1 MTIASIL
8 NKYFTSIGKK
18 IQKLFTITP
27 MIWTESSDNKNP
39 SKFQLQ
45 SVTYDYI
52 EQELNK
58 LKTNKA
64 TGLDKISTRLLKDT
78 ASVIAPVLSNLINK
92 SFTSGCF
99 PKRWK
104 SAKVFA
110 LFKDGERTSK
120 ENYRLIS
127 VLWRSGKLWI
137 AHNQLSDYL
146 KDNTILSSTQYG
158 FRANRSTEMALIN
171 FADTILKHMDDKQVT
186 GVVYLDLKKAFD
198 TVSNQLL
205 MKKLKSLGVHGR
217 TLCWF
222 QSFLSNRSQQTVVGD
237 SQSDSLKISVGAPQG
252 SILGPLLFL
261 IHINGVQNA

>member
-1 MTIASIL
+1 MWQAIKETLPAQMKNSDINAIYDDNCKLRTEKVTIASIL
-8 NKYFTSIGKK
+8 NKYFTSVGKK
-18 IQKLFTITP
+18 IQKLFTITQ

-45 SVTYDYI
+45 SVPYDYV

-58 LKTNKA
+58 LKTNEA
-64 TGLDKISTRLLKDT
+64 AGLDKISTRLLKDT
-78 ASVIAPVLSNLINK
+78 ASVIAPVLTNLINK

-120 ENYRLIS
+120 ENYRPIS
-127 VLWRSGKLWI
+127 VLPAVSKIIERI

-146 KDNTILSSTQYG
+146 KDNTILSSTQFG

-171 FADTILKHMDDKQVT
+171 FTDTILKHMDNKQVT

-198 TVSNQLL
+198 TVNHQLL

-222 QSFLSNRSQQTVVGD
+222 Q
-237 SQSDSLKISVGAPQG
+237 
-252 SILGPLLFL
+252 
-261 IHINGVQNA
+261 